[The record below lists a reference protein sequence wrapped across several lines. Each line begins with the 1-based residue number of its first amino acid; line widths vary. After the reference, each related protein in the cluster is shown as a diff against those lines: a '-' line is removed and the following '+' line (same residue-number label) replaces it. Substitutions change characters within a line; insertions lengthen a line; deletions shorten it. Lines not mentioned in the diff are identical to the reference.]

1 MTRAIKNSVEIRG
14 NPNFGGEHRMEEEV
28 KDEGT
33 KEEVEE
39 TEAVTE
45 EIPEEKKAEK
55 KVDEKPL
62 DKMTAP
68 ELREVAKQIPGVTG
82 TSAMKKADLLSTI
95 KEFRGIKDEE
105 PAKEKKIKVA
115 GSVQSPKELK
125 LKITGLREEKEK
137 AREAKDKK
145 KIEILR
151 RRINRMKKKTR
162 KAVHA

>member
-1 MTRAIKNSVEIRG
+1 
-14 NPNFGGEHRMEEEV
+14 MEEEV

-33 KEEVEE
+33 KEEAEE

-45 EIPEEKKAEK
+45 EIPEEEKAEE

-68 ELREVAKQIPGVTG
+68 ELRAVAKQIPGVTG

-95 KEFRGIKDEE
+95 KEFRGIKDEA
-105 PAKEKKIKVA
+105 PAKKKKTKAA
-115 GSVQSPKELK
+115 GSVKSPKELK
-125 LKITGLREEKEK
+125 LQIARLREDKEK

-145 KIEILR
+145 KIDILR
-151 RRINRMKKKTR
+151 RRINRMKKQTR
-162 KAVHA
+162 KAAQA